1 MEWHTDDLELEAD
14 DGMVQH
20 VKIKWRDGLEAV
32 QQHLLGAQYDPK
44 ADLQLEPEIAADL
57 RQQVFDDYK
66 HSMLFYLASSFL
78 DKGQYVMFYEFGL
91 TLRST
96 GSAAKNSGQFTSRY
110 AGSANVDV

>member
-57 RQQVFDDYK
+57 RQQVLDDYK
-66 HSMLFYLASSFL
+66 HLMLLYLASSFL
-78 DKGQYVMFYEFGL
+78 DKGQYVMFYEL
-91 TLRST
+91 
-96 GSAAKNSGQFTSRY
+96 GSDASRGRGPRPM
-110 AGSANVDV
+110 AICTMLL